1 MLEPITCGNRDDWE
15 KGTGAGWEPGAGRA
29 WRHCLAIPPRQRP
42 RYRPRQRRPRNRA
55 RQQRERRRYRTI
67 SANLKSYSP
76 RDAPVQVLFRCAV
89 CARRVPPA
97 SFYSAR
103 QGCVQGHPPTQPVR
117 AVCKATRR
125 ALSSRHPHTQPV
137 RSVSQAPT
145 GHLPN
150 TGSQPGWQSLA

>member
-89 CARRVPPA
+89 CARRVPLHL
-97 SFYSAR
+97 S
-103 QGCVQGHPPTQPVR
+103 TQPVR
-117 AVCKATRR
+117 AVCKAIPL
-125 ALSSRHPHTQPV
+125 LSPSGLCAKPRGGPCLQDTPTQPV
-137 RSVSQAPT
+137 KSVSQAPT